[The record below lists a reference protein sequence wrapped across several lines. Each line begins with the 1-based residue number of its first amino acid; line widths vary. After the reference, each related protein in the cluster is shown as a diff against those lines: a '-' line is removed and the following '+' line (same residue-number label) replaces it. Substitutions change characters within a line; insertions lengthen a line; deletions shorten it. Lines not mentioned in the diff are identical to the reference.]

1 MLGRL
6 ALMLGLIRPGQ
17 TNDSTSHRDSNGDSV
32 KCIFSTNIGINV
44 KKTDLEKLKGTKLSG
59 NMKLAGIPDRF
70 GKDAANM
77 PDKREQRKRDQE
89 AGLVPFAV
97 KLHGDIIKQIH
108 ALADTQKKSL
118 NDVTAELLSKAL
130 AAKK

>member
-1 MLGRL
+1 M
-6 ALMLGLIRPGQ
+6 
-17 TNDSTSHRDSNGDSV
+17 
-32 KCIFSTNIGINV
+32 
-44 KKTDLEKLKGTKLSG
+44 KKTELEKLKGTKISG
-59 NMKLAGIPDRF
+59 NMKLSSIPDRF

-97 KLHGDIIKQIH
+97 KLHGDVVKQIH
-108 ALADTQKKSL
+108 ALAESQKKSL
-118 NDVTAELLSKAL
+118 NDVTAELLTKAL

>member
-1 MLGRL
+1 VKRTEL
-6 ALMLGLIRPGQ
+6 A
-17 TNDSTSHRDSNGDSV
+17 
-32 KCIFSTNIGINV
+32 
-44 KKTDLEKLKGTKLSG
+44 KLKGIKLAG

-70 GKDAANM
+70 GKDAGSL

-97 KLHGDIIKQIH
+97 KLHADVVKQIQ
-108 ALADTQKKSL
+108 ALSESQQKTVSE
-118 NDVTAELLSKAL
+118 VTAELLTKAL

>member
-1 MLGRL
+1 M
-6 ALMLGLIRPGQ
+6 
-17 TNDSTSHRDSNGDSV
+17 
-32 KCIFSTNIGINV
+32 

-70 GKDAANM
+70 GKDAANL

-97 KLHGDIIKQIH
+97 KLHGDLINQIR
-108 ALADTQKKSL
+108 ALADKDQKSL
-118 NDVTAELLSKAL
+118 SDVTAELLTKAL
-130 AAKK
+130 AKK

>member
-97 KLHGDIIKQIH
+97 KLHSDIIKQIH

-118 NDVTAELLSKAL
+118 NDITAELLSKAL

>member
-1 MLGRL
+1 MYLPKKQKRIAVANANPDPPPL
-6 ALMLGLIRPGQ
+6 WHWQ
-17 TNDSTSHRDSNGDSV
+17 DDSV
-32 KCIFSTNIGINV
+32 KCIFSLEIGIDV
-44 KKTDLEKLKGTKLSG
+44 KKTDLEKLQGTKIAS
-59 NMKLAGIPDRF
+59 NMKLSSIPDRF

-89 AGLVPFAV
+89 AGLIPFAV
-97 KLHGDIIKQIH
+97 KLHSDIIKQIH

-130 AAKK
+130 ALKK

>member
-1 MLGRL
+1 M
-6 ALMLGLIRPGQ
+6 
-17 TNDSTSHRDSNGDSV
+17 
-32 KCIFSTNIGINV
+32 

-70 GKDAANM
+70 GKDAANL

-97 KLHGDIIKQIH
+97 KLHGDLIKQIH
-108 ALADTQKKSL
+108 ALADKDQKSL
-118 NDVTAELLSKAL
+118 NDVTTELLTKAL
-130 AAKK
+130 AKK